1 MRRLIGRLIE
11 WFLDYPHV
19 VKFTSDGLGQTPDH
33 KYDGD
38 AGYDLY
44 CSRTTRVA
52 PHTNVNIPSGVC
64 IQSDDRLWFELM
76 PRSSTMRKK
85 GLQVISAVID
95 NDYTGEMFSCVY
107 NPSDKWKV
115 VKRGDRVTQ
124 VVPHRLLKCKFELVE
139 KLDERARGDKGF
151 GSTGK

>member
-19 VKFTSDGLGQTPDH
+19 VKFTNDGLGQTPDH

-44 CSRTTRVA
+44 CSRTTRIA